1 MILASR
7 DGESAGG
14 GGLWVALKESSTGQ
28 TWGYHRGYSERKC

>member
-1 MILASR
+1 MSHSVRRMDEMEMSGQGR

-28 TWGYHRGYSERKC
+28 S